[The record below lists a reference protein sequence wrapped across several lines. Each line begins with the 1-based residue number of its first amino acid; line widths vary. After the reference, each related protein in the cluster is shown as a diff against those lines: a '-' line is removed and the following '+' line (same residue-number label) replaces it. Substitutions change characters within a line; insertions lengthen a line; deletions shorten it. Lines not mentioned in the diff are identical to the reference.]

1 MDQILFEMK
10 YTIIKLSSE
19 NQQDLI
25 PIYADAFGM
34 EVSLDFLRAKQHTSF
49 TGFENVG
56 FIAYDEHNQPAAF
69 YGVYPCMVDFK
80 GKKFL
85 AAQSG
90 DTMTHSK
97 HVGKGLFT
105 QLAQKTYDYCKENGF
120 HLIFGFPNENS
131 FPGFIKRLG
140 WSHFDDMTP
149 YLIRVKCIPWI
160 RLKNTFKLPQ
170 TLHDK
175 WCNFVLNRLKKG
187 KPFKS
192 SAFTDETPTV
202 DHSTEFFAYKSYSK
216 NYLVQLNGMNL
227 WLKFDD
233 TFLLIGDF
241 EIGSEAEFEKIIKRL
256 KRLAFLLGLPHLRFQ
271 TSTSTKGERLFQ
283 KFGSAMQV
291 NYPVGGINFSEEIP
305 LEKLKFTGADNDT
318 F

>member
-1 MDQILFEMK
+1 MSNYSFE
-10 YTIIKLSSE
+10 KLSE
-19 NQQDLI
+19 NNLEDLI

-34 EVSLDFLRAKQHTSF
+34 EVSVDFLRAKQYTSF

-69 YGVYPCMVDFK
+69 YGVYPCMVDYQ
-80 GKKFL
+80 GKKYL
-85 AAQSG
+85 VAQSG

-120 HLIFGFPNENS
+120 HLVFGFPNENS

-175 WCNFVLNRLKKG
+175 WCNFILNRLKKG

-192 SAFTDETPTV
+192 SAFTDETPV
-202 DHSTEFFAYKSYSK
+202 IDHSSEFFAYKTYSK

-241 EIGSEAEFEKIIKRL
+241 ESSSEAEFEQTIKRL
-256 KRLAFLLGLPHLRFQ
+256 KRLAFFLGLPHLRFQ

-283 KFGSAMQV
+283 KFGSAMQI

>member
-1 MDQILFEMK
+1 MDQILFEMN
-10 YTIIKLSSE
+10 YTITKLTSE
-19 NQQDLI
+19 NQHDLI
-25 PIYADAFGM
+25 PIYSDAFGIV
-34 EVSLDFLRAKQHTSF
+34 VSLDFLHAKQHTSF

-56 FIAYDEHNQPAAF
+56 FIAYDEHKQPAAF
-69 YGVYPCMVDFK
+69 YGVYPCMVEYQ
-80 GKKFL
+80 GKKYL
-85 AAQSG
+85 VAQSG

-105 QLAQKTYDYCKENGF
+105 QLAQKTYEYCKENGF
-120 HLIFGFPNENS
+120 HLVFGFPNKNS

-149 YLIRVKCIPWI
+149 YLVRVKCIPWI

-170 TLHDK
+170 ALHTK

-192 SAFTDETPTV
+192 SAANYETPVV
-202 DHSTEFFAYKSYSK
+202 DHSAEFFAYKTYSK

-233 TFLLIGDF
+233 TFLLIGDL
-241 EIGSEAEFEKIIKRL
+241 ETSSEAEFEQTIKRL
-256 KRLAFLLGLPHLRFQ
+256 KRLAFFLGLPHLRFQ
-271 TSTSTKGERLFQ
+271 TSSSTKGERLFQ

-291 NYPVGGINFSEEIP
+291 NYPVGGVNFSGEIP
-305 LEKLKFTGADNDT
+305 LEKLKFTVADNDT

>member
-1 MDQILFEMK
+1 MDQKRFKMNYIF
-10 YTIIKLSSE
+10 TKLTSE

-25 PIYADAFGM
+25 PIYSDAFGI
-34 EVSLDFLRAKQHTSF
+34 EVSLDFLRAKQNTSF
-49 TGFENVG
+49 TGFEHVG

-69 YGVYPCMVDFK
+69 YGVYPCMVEYH
-80 GKKFL
+80 GKKYL
-85 AAQSG
+85 VAQSG
-90 DTMTHSK
+90 DTMTHSS

-120 HLIFGFPNENS
+120 HLVFGFPNENS

-149 YLIRVKCIPWI
+149 YLIRIKCIPWI

-170 TLHDK
+170 SLHDK
-175 WCNFVLNRLKKG
+175 WCNFVLNRLKQG
-187 KPFKS
+187 NPFKS
-192 SAFTDETPTV
+192 SAFSNETPVV
-202 DHSTEFFAYKSYSK
+202 DHSSEFFGYKTYSK
-216 NYLVQLNGMNL
+216 NYLVKLNGKNL

-233 TFLLIGDF
+233 TFLFIGDF
-241 EIGSEAEFEKIIKRL
+241 ETSSEAEFKQVIKRL
-256 KRLAFLLGLPHLRFQ
+256 KRLAFFLGLPHLRFQ
-271 TSTSTKGERLFQ
+271 TSSSTEGERLFQ
-283 KFGSAMQV
+283 KFSLPMQV
-291 NYPVGGINFSEEIP
+291 NYPVGGINFSGEIP